1 MQLKA
6 AKAFRSLLLPV
17 PEKPYRKSYLYRK
30 QMQQDRLPYTLT
42 LIYAYN
48 RPFRLYI
55 TYYAAVL
62 FLLQD
67 KKNQNKHDLF
77 WFGGD
82 EAIRTPAPLLTTYR
96 ISSDFESVE
105 LLRS

>member
-67 KKNQNKHDLF
+67 KK
-77 WFGGD
+77 
-82 EAIRTPAPLLTTYR
+82 IRTSMTC
-96 ISSDFESVE
+96 SDLAEMRRFEHP
-105 LLRS
+105 RRY